1 MSNWTKAT
9 GIPSAAR
16 KAVFERDGGRCIF
29 CGSAH
34 GLQAAHIVPRSRG
47 GMGRKENL
55 VTLCWRCHS
64 EMDSTTKREEMQREC
79 INYLLGFYPKWDEND
94 MIYRRNK

>member
-1 MSNWTKAT
+1 MSEWTKAT
-9 GIPSAAR
+9 GIRDATR

-29 CGSAH
+29 CGSVH

-47 GMGRKENL
+47 GIGCVQNL

-64 EMDSTTKREEMQREC
+64 EMDSTTNREQLRTEC
-79 INYLLGFYPKWDEND
+79 IAYITLFYPEWEEGK
-94 MIYRRNK
+94 MIYRRHK